1 MSKRFVVID
10 FETANAD
17 LASICQIG
25 IASFV
30 EGALTEVWGSL
41 VDPEDYFD
49 DVNVSIHGI
58 SETVVKGAPKFVDL
72 FGQLTSRLQGQ
83 IVVSH
88 SSFDRA
94 ALQQTTRKHKLT
106 ELQCVWLDS
115 ARVVRRTWPQ
125 FAWRG
130 YGLENVCKTLGV
142 QFKHHDAAEDARA
155 AGEVL
160 LHAMRVSG
168 MDLQAW
174 TTRVKQPIDIY
185 HVATD
190 KSITATGN
198 ADGPLY
204 GEEMVF
210 TGALSIKRR
219 EAAELAARLG
229 CTVAETVKRTTTI
242 LVVGDQ
248 DVLRLAGHEKSAK
261 HRRAEN
267 LAAEGQ
273 RIRFLR
279 ESDFLQLTG
288 TTS

>member
-30 EGALTEVWGSL
+30 EGALAEVWGSL

-58 SETVVKGAPKFVDL
+58 NETVVKGAPKFVDL
-72 FGQLTSRLQGQ
+72 FGQLAGRLQGQ

-155 AGEVL
+155 AGEVM
-160 LHAMRVSG
+160 LHAMGVSG
-168 MDLQAW
+168 LNIEEW
-174 TTRVKQPIDIY
+174 ITRVKQPIDRG
-185 HVATD
+185 VGA
-190 KSITATGN
+190 SIVVTGESE
-198 ADGPLY
+198 GPLC
-204 GEEMVF
+204 GEEIVF
-210 TGALSIKRR
+210 TGTLSITRR
-219 EAAELAARLG
+219 EAATSAARLG
-229 CTVAETVKRTTTI
+229 CSVAADVRKTTTI

-261 HRRAEN
+261 HRKAES

-279 ESDFLQLTG
+279 ESDFLQLVG
-288 TTS
+288 LAS